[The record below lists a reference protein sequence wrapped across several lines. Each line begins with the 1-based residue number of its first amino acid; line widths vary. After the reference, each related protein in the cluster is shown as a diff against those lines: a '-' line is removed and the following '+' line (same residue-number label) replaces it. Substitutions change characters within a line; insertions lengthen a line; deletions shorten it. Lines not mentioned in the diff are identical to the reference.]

1 MNRCFTLVALL
12 ALPVLAARPMRD
24 GTPEVLTPVALEEA
38 PRIPTAVFIADIG
51 TGIWSSSL
59 VSTPGLEVTVGLG
72 RHVTRHVLL
81 TGEVD
86 VTVMPDPSR
95 SSALVALMSLTAHL
109 GWDVLE
115 IFRVAGATVPFEL
128 GPDVGVGVALAVPPG
143 NIVAV
148 PAVQLGLFGRYV
160 FSESLSLGLRLRS
173 QLPFWTQAPSSFTGG
188 RYGLP
193 GALEPFGLSA
203 TLSLVTTF

>member
-1 MNRCFTLVALL
+1 MSRCFTLVLL
-12 ALPVLAARPMRD
+12 VALPVLAARPVRN
-24 GTPEVLTPVALEEA
+24 GAPEVLTPVALAES
-38 PRIPTAVFIADIG
+38 PRIPTAVFIADLG
-51 TGIWSSSL
+51 AGIWSSSL
-59 VSTPGLEVTVGLG
+59 VTTPGLAATVGLG

-81 TGEVD
+81 TGEID

-109 GWDVLE
+109 GWDVMEML
-115 IFRVAGATVPFEL
+115 RAAGATVPFEL
-128 GPDVGVGVALAVPPG
+128 GPNAGVGVALAVPPG
-143 NIVAV
+143 SIVAV
-148 PAVQLGLFGRYV
+148 PAVQLGLFARYV

-193 GALEPFGLSA
+193 GALEPFGFSA
-203 TLSLVTTF
+203 TLSVVTTF